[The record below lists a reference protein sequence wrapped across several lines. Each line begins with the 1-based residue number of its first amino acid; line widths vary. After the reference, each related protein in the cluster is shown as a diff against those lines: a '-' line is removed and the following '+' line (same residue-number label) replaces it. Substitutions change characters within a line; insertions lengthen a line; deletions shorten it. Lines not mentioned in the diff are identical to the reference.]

1 MRYCKR
7 LFLNIQMNMR
17 SQGVVTMLLLYA
29 AYVTH
34 VCPCAKTLSCHLP
47 QFYGAVGAS
56 VAFVFLENM

>member
-1 MRYCKR
+1 
-7 LFLNIQMNMR
+7 MNMR